1 MLKNFFTNA
10 IFFIFPL
17 DGNNI
22 RYYLNVDYCAY
33 GGTRLTQDIATGQK
47 VVYGPHVFAVD
58 EECTTAYYFVEWEF
72 KWREIY
78 SSKFVNFT
86 HADRGPLNLIC
97 KP

>member
-1 MLKNFFTNA
+1 MLCILY
-10 IFFIFPL
+10 IFIICCAG
-17 DGNNI
+17 DKKI

-33 GGTRLTQDIATGQK
+33 GGTRSTRDITTGQK
-47 VVYGPHVFAVD
+47 VVYGPDVFAVD
-58 EECTTAYYFVEWEF
+58 KKCTAAYYFVEWEF

-86 HADRGPLNLIC
+86 HADRVPLNLIC